1 MVAQKPFPLAILTIF
16 PRQILSS
23 LLTPIT
29 NRRKK
34 NWRQLFVNKNLF
46 NTLHN
51 LAQAAQKAKEANAKL
66 IAESIIDDNTQAMI
80 AVAKTGAYAYNIS
93 VPQQSNAAETE
104 AVIKALTSLL
114 AEQGF
119 EVSQY
124 KDDNLIMVRW
134 REENL
139 VHTKNMF
146 QVKN

>member
-1 MVAQKPFPLAILTIF
+1 M
-16 PRQILSS
+16 
-23 LLTPIT
+23 
-29 NRRKK
+29 
-34 NWRQLFVNKNLF
+34 NKNLF

-51 LAQAAQKAKEANAKL
+51 LAQAAQNAREAKAKS

-80 AVAKTGAYAYNIS
+80 AMAKTGAYAYNIS
-93 VPQQSNAAETE
+93 VPQQSDAAETA

-134 REENL
+134 RDENL
-139 VHTKNMF
+139 VRIKSI
-146 QVKN
+146 

>member
-1 MVAQKPFPLAILTIF
+1 M
-16 PRQILSS
+16 
-23 LLTPIT
+23 
-29 NRRKK
+29 
-34 NWRQLFVNKNLF
+34 NKNLF

-51 LAQAAQKAKEANAKL
+51 LAQAAQNAKEAKAKL

-93 VPQQSNAAETE
+93 VPQQSNAAETA
-104 AVIKALTSLL
+104 AVIKALILLL

-134 REENL
+134 RDENL
-139 VHTKNMF
+139 VHTKSM
-146 QVKN
+146 

>member
-1 MVAQKPFPLAILTIF
+1 M
-16 PRQILSS
+16 
-23 LLTPIT
+23 
-29 NRRKK
+29 
-34 NWRQLFVNKNLF
+34 NKNLF

-51 LAQAAQKAKEANAKL
+51 LAQEAENTREIKAKL

-93 VPQQSNAAETE
+93 VPLQSNAAETA

-124 KDDNLIMVRW
+124 KDENLIMVRW
-134 REENL
+134 RDENL
-139 VHTKNMF
+139 VHTRSMT
-146 QVKN
+146 

>member
-1 MVAQKPFPLAILTIF
+1 M
-16 PRQILSS
+16 
-23 LLTPIT
+23 
-29 NRRKK
+29 
-34 NWRQLFVNKNLF
+34 NKNLF

-139 VHTKNMF
+139 VNTKNMF